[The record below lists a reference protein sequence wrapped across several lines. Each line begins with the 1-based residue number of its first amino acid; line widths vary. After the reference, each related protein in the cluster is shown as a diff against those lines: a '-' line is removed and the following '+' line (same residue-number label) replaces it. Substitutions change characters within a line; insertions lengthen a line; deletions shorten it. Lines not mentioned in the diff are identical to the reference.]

1 MIRLL
6 DHLVAGG
13 LSAADAKRALSSGKV
28 FYRGIPVG
36 DPVRMVEGPRVKL
49 NMSAPKTRPGTEPHI
64 VFSDDHLAVIMK
76 PSGMLS
82 VAAPGRRGEPELL
95 GWARQ
100 RLGEVHRV
108 HRLDEDTSG
117 LILVARSERVRSYLI
132 TLVSLHRMERGYLAF
147 VAGNVPN
154 KPRKIVS
161 VIARDRGDGIRGAN
175 EEEDGKEAV
184 THLVRSQSFGMAS
197 LVELKLE
204 TGRQHQIR
212 IHMSEEGHPV
222 LADKLYGRPMPRA
235 PRLALHAFKLGFRH
249 PVTTDDVRFEVPL
262 PDDLERL
269 KCQLTAQAEE
279 KAAERAARAE
289 RFSKP
294 PQG

>member
-13 LSAADAKRALSSGKV
+13 MTAADAKRALSSGKV

-36 DPVRMVEGPRVKL
+36 DPVRMVEASKVKL
-49 NMSAPKTRPGTEPHI
+49 NMSAPKSRPGTEPHI
-64 VFSDDHLAVIMK
+64 VFSDDHLAVILK

-82 VAAPGRRGEPELL
+82 VTAPGRRGEPELL

-100 RLGEVHRV
+100 KLGEVHRV
-108 HRLDEDTSG
+108 HRLDEETSG
-117 LILVARSERVRSYLI
+117 LILVARSEKVRAHLI

-154 KPRKIVS
+154 KARKI
-161 VIARDRGDGIRGAN
+161 DRPIPRVGSD
-175 EEEDGKEAV
+175 EEEGREAI
-184 THLVRSQSFGMAS
+184 THLVRSQPFGMAS
-197 LVELKLE
+197 MVELRLE

-212 IHMSEEGHPV
+212 IHMADEGHPV
-222 LADKLYGRPMPRA
+222 LADKLYGRPLPRA

-249 PVTTDDVRFEVPL
+249 PVTTDEVRCEVPL

-269 KCQLTAQAEE
+269 RRDLVAQAEA
-279 KAAERAARAE
+279 KAAERLARAE
-289 RFSKP
+289 RGGKP
-294 PQG
+294 PEA